1 MLDVLL
7 KGGTIVDGTGSAPRR
22 GDVGIAGD
30 RIVAIEEKIAGQSKQ
45 VIDCSGLVVAP
56 GTIDI
61 HTHYDAQVLW
71 DAELTPSSS
80 FGVTSVV
87 MGNCGL
93 SIAPLPASQREKWI
107 NTVSRVEA
115 MSTQA
120 LKLGIRW
127 EFESLAEYYAAIE
140 RFPLTLNVAS
150 YVGHNAIRMHV
161 MGSDALRKARP
172 EEITQMRRVLR
183 ESLEAGA
190 IGFSTS
196 KAAGHIDSDGNHEP
210 TWFADVEEEMYALAD
225 EIGSIGKGVI
235 QQQIGL
241 GYSVPEIRE
250 MARRS
255 GRKVTWTALHGG
267 QINGIGLYAESVRA
281 QREGLCVLPQIGVMP
296 TMAQFTMEHPY
307 LLKTAP
313 AFAGLREEDLQA
325 REKAYRDRAWR
336 AQALQELTENR
347 EGRGFDFRWTHI
359 LVNES
364 PTHPELVG
372 QSIAQIVESDNKGRS
387 PVDVLIDLALEDD
400 LRTRIDV
407 ILYDEP
413 IEDTFYLKSPATII
427 GSSDAG
433 AHASQ
438 MCNAAYGP
446 YLLSHWVR
454 DRKELT
460 LEFAIWRLTGQP
472 AEFLGL
478 ADRGHLKPGH
488 FADIWVFDPE
498 TIEAGPMERLYDLPG
513 GGDRLIRHTKG
524 TEHVLVNG
532 GSIIAHGARVSGIR
546 PGRILRS

>member
-1 MLDVLL
+1 MIDILL
-7 KGGTIVDGTGSAPRR
+7 KGGTIVDGTGSPHRH
-22 GDVGIAGD
+22 GDVAIAGD
-30 RIVAIEEKIAGQSKQ
+30 RIVAIEEKIAGKAKR
-45 VIDCSGLVVAP
+45 VIDCSDLVVAP
-56 GTIDI
+56 GMIDI
-61 HTHYDAQVLW
+61 HTHFDAQVLW
-71 DAELTPSSS
+71 DPELSPSSS

-93 SIAPLPASQREKWI
+93 SIAPLPASQREKWMG
-107 NTVSRVEA
+107 TMSRVEA
-115 MSTQA
+115 MSTDA
-120 LKLGIRW
+120 LRLGIRW
-127 EFESLAEYYAAIE
+127 EFETLAEYFAAVE

-150 YVGHNAIRMHV
+150 YVGHNTIRMCV
-161 MGSDALRKARP
+161 MGSDTLRKARP

-183 ESLEAGA
+183 ESMEAGA

-196 KAAGHIDSDGNHEP
+196 KAPGHIDSDGNHVP

-225 EIGSIGKGVI
+225 EMKIIGKGVI
-235 QQQIGL
+235 QQQTGP
-241 GYSVPEIRE
+241 GYSIPEFRE

-267 QINGIGLYAESVRA
+267 QINGIGLYAASVRA
-281 QREGLCVLPQIGVMP
+281 QKEGLCVLPQIGVMP
-296 TMAQFTMEHPY
+296 TMAQFTMENPY

-313 AFAGLREEDLQA
+313 AFAFLREDDPQA
-325 REKAYRDRAWR
+325 RKKAYRDPAWR
-336 AQALQELTENR
+336 ARALDELTANR

-372 QSIAQIVESDNKGRS
+372 QSIAQIRESHNDGRS
-387 PVDVLIDLALEDD
+387 PLDVLIDLALEDN

-454 DRKELT
+454 DREELT

-478 ADRGHLKPGH
+478 ADRGYLKPGH
-488 FADIWVFDPE
+488 FADVWVLDPE
-498 TIEAGPMERLYDLPG
+498 TIEAGPMERLHDLPG

-524 TEHVLVNG
+524 TEHVFVNG
-532 GSIIAHGARVSGIR
+532 ASIIAHGARVSDAR